1 MTQAVLPE
9 EPDGVADEPARPSVG
24 EDASGRRGWTEQP
37 GRRVSSYFRLSRR
50 ELPVGPGG
58 LVHLVGR
65 APIDRHHR
73 SPAGG
78 LATSGIVT
86 HVDSIGGMA
95 CGLAVLPGWIVT
107 STLLVRVLRPGHSGP
122 LEVDGRVVRVG
133 RRSATADL
141 RVRDEG
147 GGGTLVATAEVTC
160 AVLDPGRLDLDLDR
174 PVVLDAPPED
184 PDGVAPE
191 TFFCISPGDDGS
203 TELEI
208 ADHLRNPWGILDG
221 GAVAALADAA
231 ATRAAAREAAAA
243 EAPGPVVARDTE
255 VHYLR
260 PARVGPVVARATV
273 LGERVDGW
281 VVEVTLRD
289 TGVGD
294 RVVATAVL
302 TVGGVSSRPQS

>member
-1 MTQAVLPE
+1 MTGAALPE
-9 EPDGVADEPARPSVG
+9 EPRGAGGAPARPSVG
-24 EDASGRRGWTEQP
+24 EDASGRRGPSERP

-50 ELPVGPGG
+50 ELPAGPGE

-65 APIDRHHR
+65 APIDPHHR

-78 LATSGIVT
+78 LTTSGIVT

-107 STLLVRVLRPGHSGP
+107 STLLARVLRPGHTGP
-122 LEVDGRVVRVG
+122 LEVDGRVVRAG
-133 RRSATADL
+133 RRSATADV

-147 GGGTLVATAEVTC
+147 GGGVLVATAEVTC
-160 AVLDPGRLDLDLDR
+160 AVLDPGSLDLDLAR
-174 PVVLDAPPED
+174 PVVFDAPPAD
-184 PDGVAPE
+184 PGGMAPE
-191 TFFCISPGDDGS
+191 AFFCISPGGNGS
-203 TELEI
+203 AVLEV
-208 ADHLRNPWGILDG
+208 ADHLRNPWGILHG

-231 ATRAAAREAAAA
+231 ATRAAVAAGAV
-243 EAPGPVVARDTE
+243 GPVVARDAE

-260 PARVGPVVARATV
+260 PVRVGPVVARATV

-289 TGVGD
+289 TGVDD

-302 TVGGVSSRPQS
+302 TVGGLSSRPPS